1 MNRYTHRK
9 QCNHTLH
16 LILTVLTFGMWAP
29 VWLVAALMGRKETVT
44 YPTYPPGLAH
54 GATYAV
60 PAPQPNAVNPYN
72 GHAYYDPSRP
82 PLHYP
87 PGHPVNYGR

>member
-1 MNRYTHRK
+1 MTSSYTHRRP
-9 QCNHTLH
+9 CNHTLH

-44 YPTYPPGLAH
+44 YPTY
-54 GATYAV
+54 AV

-82 PLHYP
+82 PGP
-87 PGHPVNYGR
+87 HPVYYRR